1 MSSVNYSEQ
10 LRDFVC
16 KQASE
21 PLIEQI
27 GKLLKEQRHA
37 EAQWWQER
45 KNLAAAR
52 VTDDKLAEFDAKV
65 YEKLGHLA
73 ARHRRKLADMEIT
86 LVYPNVPMADQQKFL
101 AFLSD
106 LCK

>member
-1 MSSVNYSEQ
+1 MSSSYSEL

-16 KQASE
+16 KQASA

-27 GKLLKEQRHA
+27 GVLLKEQRHA

-52 VTDDKLAEFDAKV
+52 VTDEKLAEFDAKV
-65 YEKLGHLA
+65 YGKLRQLA
-73 ARHRRKLADMEIT
+73 DQHRRKLADLEIA
-86 LVYPNVPMADQQKFL
+86 LIYPNVPAADQQKFL

-106 LCK
+106 LCR